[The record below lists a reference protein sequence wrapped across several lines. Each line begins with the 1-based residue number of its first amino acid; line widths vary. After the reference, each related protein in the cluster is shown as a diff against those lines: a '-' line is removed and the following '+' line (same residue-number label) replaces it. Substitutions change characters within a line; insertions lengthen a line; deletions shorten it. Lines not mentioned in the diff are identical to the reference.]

1 MCSGTRLSN
10 YIDKYEQNNTFVA
23 GNRHSYLV
31 KLSSV
36 LNNAGFSL
44 YDAVSECVR
53 RYGSA
58 DFPAAE
64 VETTVNDIYRR
75 YSASHGSCA
84 FRPDG
89 TSSVP
94 KSAKSAKSATPFPK
108 MAQKDAE
115 YGECDDI
122 ELDNT
127 LLPCFDENIYDHL
140 PPLLTDI
147 LKCAYSRT
155 DRDILLISSLTL
167 LSSVSPGVKGSLGE
181 HDYTPAF
188 YSIITGGSGS
198 GKGRIAALQRMLE
211 PWQQY
216 IYDNSRHQVEEYE
229 ELQEAYDNYKM
240 HKRQKQTSKQPLGPA
255 PSKPKVVKQ
264 RNLALTGNVTQ
275 ARLVELLEELRRRG
289 IRCAVGSSGCRENV
303 DFVLSNCGITDYF
316 SCIVSGDRV
325 TRCKPDPEI
334 YLLAAE
340 GLRLSSAE
348 CLVFEDARVG
358 ITAARRAGAG
368 RIVAL
373 ATTLPRHTLATQ
385 TEADVVI
392 DDFAS
397 ITDLNTL
404 LL

>member
-1 MCSGTRLSN
+1 M
-10 YIDKYEQNNTFVA
+10 
-23 GNRHSYLV
+23 
-31 KLSSV
+31 
-36 LNNAGFSL
+36 NNAGFSL

-275 ARLVELLEELRRRG
+275 ARLVELLEANYPYTSCMVDTEMETVLSMFSQDFG
-289 IRCAVGSSGCRENV
+289 KYNDVLNKSYHHEPVGSSTKSSGSFMVKRPN
-303 DFVLSNCGITDYF
+303 FVQTF
-316 SCIVSGDRV
+316 S
-325 TRCKPDPEI
+325 
-334 YLLAAE
+334 L
-340 GLRLSSAE
+340 
-348 CLVFEDARVG
+348 CLY
-358 ITAARRAGAG
+358 RR
-368 RIVAL
+368 
-373 ATTLPRHTLATQ
+373 
-385 TEADVVI
+385 
-392 DDFAS
+392 
-397 ITDLNTL
+397 
-404 LL
+404 